1 MVPIQEIEIHADR
14 NAKIIVHIEFHEEQ
28 EKFSSKAVIL
38 DRKVDPGPLGN
49 VHFGDDHGT
58 AMDAFEA
65 AFEWVAQWSA
75 ARDLPVIGIN
85 NPGHCQWLSVEA
97 QRLVTQRCGLEIPI
111 TTNSYA

>member
-58 AMDAFEA
+58 AHEA
-65 AFEWVAQWSA
+65 LRSVLR
-75 ARDLPVIGIN
+75 ARRHPAKVRAPRERDKRRSIG
-85 NPGHCQWLSVEA
+85 PGGGGNTDS
-97 QRLVTQRCGLEIPI
+97 
-111 TTNSYA
+111 